1 MGNPLES
8 NRRGHPAGG
17 SVIFEQK
24 DGATLFKGYQPSFQV
39 NDCIIV
45 ARNEKQDRLICI
57 TGHLGQG
64 HLESGSGK
72 RSSESNRIPPRGPSL
87 PARRLAVNHFET
99 TASDTLGPSD
109 CYFCRSVHNGAGRK
123 RGVEHR

>member
-1 MGNPLES
+1 MGDPLES

-17 SVIFEQK
+17 AVIFEK
-24 DGATLFKGYQPSFQV
+24 DGAAIFKGCQPGFQV

-45 ARNEKQDRLICI
+45 ARNEQDRLICI

-72 RSSESNRIPPRGPSL
+72 RSSESNRIPPPGPSL
-87 PARRLAVNHFET
+87 PARHLAVNHFET
-99 TASDTLGPSD
+99 TASDTLVPSD
-109 CYFCRSVHNGAGRK
+109 CYFCRSVHNRAGRSC
-123 RGVEHR
+123 GVEHR